1 MKIKVYGKVYT
12 VKTDSEPDLET
23 VASYVDGK
31 MRELSANGKSK
42 MTTSDLAVLTALN
55 IAQELMEA
63 RKVQSSTQSDSKQR
77 LEKVVEDLEEK
88 VQSIKTKGVF

>member
-23 VASYVDGK
+23 VASYVDEK

-42 MTTSDLAVLTALN
+42 MTTADLAVLTALN

-63 RKVQSSTQSDSKQR
+63 KKVQSGMQSDSKQR
-77 LEKVVEDLEEK
+77 LEKVVEGLEEK